1 MHKSRLD
8 DGSIFTE
15 FTGLHVN
22 IKLGKMKVMHK
33 PKYYTRQIAQ
43 WILALLAALFI
54 MNLLAFTFYNPCQEL
69 VRNQG
74 STTGFLLP
82 DSIGV
87 YGLEGYCIANI
98 DDKGYVN
105 RSLPRSDSYII
116 VAGASHTEG
125 LFIPLKYR
133 YSDILNGMIDPK
145 DDELHVYNIGKSGN
159 FFSVVLQH
167 LDGIISEFPDA
178 GAYIIETDS
187 LAYDTKALYDS
198 TIQTGFDPDET
209 AQSILS
215 SLSNRQQFTIKLKQS
230 LPLARELHKQY
241 LTYEESK
248 ADPSESDTL
257 DPAFWE
263 EEYNGGFYEALD
275 SLMAFIRS
283 KTDKQV
289 IILYH
294 PAISLKEDGTMELLT
309 NGAEPYYREAC
320 KNHGIDF
327 VDMSDRFLKAYE
339 EDGIIP
345 YGFNNTTPGSGHI
358 NRPAHRMI
366 AEELYNVLSVD

>member
-1 MHKSRLD
+1 MH
-8 DGSIFTE
+8 E
-15 FTGLHVN
+15 
-22 IKLGKMKVMHK
+22 

-43 WILALLAALFI
+43 WILAILAALFI

-69 VRNQG
+69 LRSQG

-82 DSIGV
+82 DSKGV

-98 DDKGYVN
+98 DDNGYVN
-105 RSLPRSDSYII
+105 RNLPRASSYYL

-133 YSDILNGMIDPK
+133 YSDMLNGMLGYDN
-145 DDELHVYNIGKSGN
+145 ELAVYNIGRSSN
-159 FFSVVLQH
+159 YFSVILQH
-167 LDGIISEFPDA
+167 LDGVF
-178 GAYIIETDS
+178 IETDS

-198 TIQTGFDPDET
+198 TIQTGYDPSET
-209 AQSILS
+209 AG
-215 SLSNRQQFTIKLKQS
+215 SLLNSMSGRQRLTMKVKQS
-230 LPLARELHKQY
+230 LPLFRELHKQY

-248 ADPSESDTL
+248 REPSSSDIL

-263 EEYNGGFYEALD
+263 EEYAGDFDSALD

-294 PAISLKEDGTMELLT
+294 PAITLNEDGTMQLLT
-309 NGAEPYYREAC
+309 NGAESHYREICA
-320 KNHGIDF
+320 KHDIDF

-345 YGFNNTTPGSGHI
+345 YGFNNTTPGAGHI
-358 NRPAHRMI
+358 NRAAHRMM